1 MRPGTGWLTPTV
13 QDLNLDV
20 VRRALDHWTG
30 VERLSPEEADRLFA
44 ENYAVGKVFG
54 RVRNLQEA
62 CNRCGVPIPMKQ
74 LLDAANAKRKRS
86 GPPPAT
92 TPPPPPLTTPSPR
105 TSALKAKADG
115 TSPHKAPMLKQVS
128 FDERPVEFA
137 IKPDKG
143 AHGSTGRSLP
153 WILSLD
159 LSNIVNWW
167 LLQASILSALLA
179 VYR

>member
-1 MRPGTGWLTPTV
+1 V

-44 ENYAVGKVFG
+44 ENYAVGKVFD

-62 CNRCGVPIPMKQ
+62 CNRCGVPVPMKQ
-74 LLDAANAKRKRS
+74 LLDAANAKRKRG
-86 GPPPAT
+86 GPLTT
-92 TPPPPPLTTPSPR
+92 TPPPAGTPSPR
-105 TSALKAKADG
+105 TSALKAKAG
-115 TSPHKAPMLKQVS
+115 GNSPHKPPPMTKQVS
-128 FDERPVEFA
+128 FDETPVEFA
-137 IKPDKG
+137 IKPDKD
-143 AHGSTGRSLP
+143 AARSLP